1 MYSNVGASL
10 LAMASARTTQ
20 LSDLVFQQLFSLTQ
34 DIFQGEAELFEQG
47 WRRRRLAVGGHADHT
62 TFQAHVL
69 VPVVGMGGFDGDTR
83 ADLQRQYRL
92 LVARVLGI
100 EDAGARHRHHT
111 NLAALLGQLV
121 VRLHRQAHFRTG
133 RDQDQLRL
141 ARAILQHITTAADV
155 VDLHGIA
162 GLVLQVLPGEDQR
175 RRTVLALQGV
185 FPGHGGFHRVGWTP
199 GVEVR
204 RATQARQLLDR
215 LVGRTVFAQTDGVMG
230 VDMDHALLHQR
241 RHTYRVAGVFHEHQE
256 GRAVRQ
262 QAAVQ
267 GDAVHDRGHAEF
279 AHAVVHVVAAGVF
292 SADALATFPQG
303 QVGTGQVGRTAEQF
317 RQQWTEGV
325 QGVLAGFTAGDG
337 FALGR
342 DFSDVGRDFF
352 GEVSRQLA
360 AQATH
365 QLIGFGREGCGVGRE
380 TLVPLG
386 FDSMTGFLGIPLGID
401 VGRDFERAV
410 VPLQRRAGQGDFRVT
425 QWGAVAVFLALL
437 VRRTEADGGLAAD
450 QGRTVAFARG
460 LDGGLDLF
468 RIMTVDIADHLPVV
482 GLETLGRIVGEP
494 AFDFAVDGDAVVV
507 IEGDQ
512 LAQVQ
517 GTGQGSDFVGN
528 AFHHAAITE
537 EHIGVVVDDV
547 VAGTV
552 ELRRQDFFRQGEAHG
567 VGQALAERTGGGFHA
582 RGVAVFRVTWSA
594 AVQLTEVLQVVD
606 RQVVAGQ
613 VQQRVDQ
620 HRAMAVGQHEAVTV
634 GERRVARV
642 VLQVITPQ
650 YFGNI
655 RHTHGGTGM
664 AAVGFLHGIHA
675 EGTNGVGTLTTAGHR

>member
-342 DFSDVGRDFF
+342 DFSDVSRGFF
-352 GEVSRQLA
+352 GEISRQLA
-360 AQATH
+360 AQATD
-365 QLIGFGREGCGVGRE
+365 QFSGFGRAMC
-380 TLVPLG
+380 
-386 FDSMTGFLGIPLGID
+386 
-401 VGRDFERAV
+401 
-410 VPLQRRAGQGDFRVT
+410 PLQRRTAQGDFRIT
-425 QWGAVAVFLALL
+425 QWGAVAIFLALL

-450 QGRTVAFARG
+450 QGRTLAFARG
-460 LDGGLDLF
+460 LDGGRDLF
-468 RIMTVDIADHLPVV
+468 RVMTVDVADHLPVV
-482 GLETLGRIVGEP
+482 GFETLRGVVGEP